1 MLISS
6 HIAGQVA
13 YLISK
18 RGATKLAS
26 SGFEKEFFCVD
37 DFLNAINDWRVGDH
51 MNEKV
56 NKLQCVQYVRQ
67 KGFTIYLCEAREP
80 RWNRHDGIVTMDAS
94 HTSDTRY
101 ERE

>member
-67 KGFTIYLCEAREP
+67 KGFTIYLCEARELG
-80 RWNRHDGIVTMDAS
+80 DDAIVTMDAS